1 MLTVKGYEFEVS
13 ENSVLIKNQATNL
26 AEVKAHL
33 ENKVTDSGMVF
44 SCELKD
50 NGEISVTRKYI
61 SPNSLKY
68 LEIGRDVEDSV
79 ELAKIKQEEILNAG
93 YFLNHPKNIKLL
105 FDNAKHI
112 LAQFPTGKF
121 LVWANRQLGFWR
133 QLNI

>member
-1 MLTVKGYEFEVS
+1 M
-13 ENSVLIKNQATNL
+13 IKNQATNL

-68 LEIGRDVEDSV
+68 LEIGRDVISDSTS
-79 ELAKIKQEEILNAG
+79 ETSGAEANNETSSASKHQGSYSRKQRKA
-93 YFLNHPKNIKLL
+93 
-105 FDNAKHI
+105 
-112 LAQFPTGKF
+112 T
-121 LVWANRQLGFWR
+121 
-133 QLNI
+133 